1 MDKLQE
7 LTQRLYEEGL
17 AKGKEEGEALLA
29 KATADADE
37 LVRKAHEQAEAI
49 LLEARREAADYRT
62 RVEGDV
68 KMAATETLQATRLE
82 IERLVR
88 AKTVDA
94 PVGEALTDPAF
105 IREMLLAV
113 ARNFTAEGPRDLSV
127 VLPEKMQAS
136 LAPFVEKELAALVGN
151 GLDATFSRKIA
162 GGFRIGPKDGG
173 YYISL
178 TDETFR
184 NLIGAYLRPATLKLL
199 FGEEAL

>member
-37 LVRKAHEQAEAI
+37 IVRKAREQAEAI
-49 LLEARREAADYRT
+49 LSEARREAADYRT
-62 RVEGDV
+62 KVEGDV

-113 ARNFTAEGPRDLSV
+113 ARNFTAEGSRDLSV

-136 LAPFVEKELAALVGN
+136 LEPFVEKELAALVGK

-184 NLIGAYLRPATLKLL
+184 DLIGQYLRPATLKLL